1 MRTEERAAPRTE
13 NMRDLVL
20 IGLAFGAGAVDAIS
34 FLGLGR
40 VFTANM
46 TGNIVLLGLAAGS
59 ASGSEA
65 TRSAISLVAFA
76 VAVSLA
82 VGLSRGASR
91 SRLPARSRGRLSA
104 GVALALGLETLAQA
118 GFLAGWLASSAR
130 PSGLPEDVLVGLSAI
145 AMGLQSGAVL
155 RLGIA
160 GISTTYVTGTLAGL
174 ITEVVTG
181 KGSKRDWTR
190 RGLVVIAL
198 LAGAACS
205 AVLLVGDRRLAPAL
219 PLAITALVGAIAAAL
234 VLSPRD

>member
-1 MRTEERAAPRTE
+1 MEQSERGVRREEGAGPRTDDA
-13 NMRDLVL
+13 RDLLL
-20 IGLAFGAGAVDAIS
+20 ICLAFGAGAVDAIS

-46 TGNIVLLGLAAGS
+46 TGNIVLLGVAAGS
-59 ASGSEA
+59 AAGSEV

-82 VGLSRGASR
+82 VGLSRRA
-91 SRLPARSRGRLSA
+91 SRGRLPA
-104 GVALALGLETLAQA
+104 GVAFALGLETLAQA
-118 GFLAGWLASSAR
+118 GFLAGWLASSTR
-130 PSGLPEDVLVGLSAI
+130 PSGALEDVLVGLSAI

-160 GISTTYVTGTLAGL
+160 GISTTYVTGTLTGL

-205 AVLLVGDRRLAPAL
+205 AVLLVDDRRLAPAL
-219 PLAITALVGAIAAAL
+219 PLAITALVGMTATGF
-234 VLSPRD
+234 VLSPRG